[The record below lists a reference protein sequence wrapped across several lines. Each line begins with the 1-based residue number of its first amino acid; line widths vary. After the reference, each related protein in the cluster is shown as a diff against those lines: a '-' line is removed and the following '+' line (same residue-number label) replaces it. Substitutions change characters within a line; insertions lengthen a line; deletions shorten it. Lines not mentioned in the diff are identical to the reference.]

1 MGGDVVVAVEDLVM
15 VRPRAGGFAYDADE
29 VALMVADTLRAV
41 AAGAHGIVIGGTRDG
56 RVDPEIVRPV
66 LDAAG
71 DVPVSFHR
79 AFDTLADQKAGLDEL
94 AELGVIR
101 VLTAAGASRAVDAL
115 DGLRALVEH
124 AAGRIQ
130 VMAGGGIDPSNV
142 AEIVATGVDGIHA
155 SAKGIVIVSD
165 AVAVSLGTGAPAGE
179 GGYETTD
186 EATAMRLREI
196 LRGA

>member
-1 MGGDVVVAVEDLVM
+1 
-15 VRPRAGGFAYDADE
+15 
-29 VALMVADTLRAV
+29 MVADTRRAV

-79 AFDTLADQKAGLDEL
+79 AFDTLAD
-94 AELGVIR
+94 
-101 VLTAAGASRAVDAL
+101 
-115 DGLRALVEH
+115 H

-130 VMAGGGIDPSNV
+130 VMAGGGIDPSNL

-155 SAKGIVIVSD
+155 SAKGIVSD

>member
-1 MGGDVVVAVEDLVM
+1 
-15 VRPRAGGFAYDADE
+15 
-29 VALMVADTLRAV
+29 MVADTLRAV